1 MENGQSFE
9 WQQATTY
16 LPMSFDWFANY
27 TQPITNID
35 ITHLASAVRKK

>member
-16 LPMSFDWFANY
+16 LPMSFDWYASY
-27 TQPITNID
+27 TQPTTSINFIKYA
-35 ITHLASAVRKK
+35 LVPRRK

>member
-16 LPMSFDWFANY
+16 LPMSFDWYASY
-27 TQPITNID
+27 TQPTTSIGTISPVPV
-35 ITHLASAVRKK
+35 APRK